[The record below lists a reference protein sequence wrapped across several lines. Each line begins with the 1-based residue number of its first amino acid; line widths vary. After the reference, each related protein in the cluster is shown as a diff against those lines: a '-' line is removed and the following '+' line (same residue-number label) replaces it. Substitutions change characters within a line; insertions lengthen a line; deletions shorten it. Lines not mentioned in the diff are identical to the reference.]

1 MLTSDLWNNKIFLM
15 LKLIAEC
22 SRISYA
28 SPNNRKS
35 SFCLVACLGPIF
47 MQDQEFPEQETMEL
61 KGIYADMRSSPCP
74 LYGKYFYS
82 VLPRILLINVELCLE
97 L

>member
-1 MLTSDLWNNKIFLM
+1 MMLL
-15 LKLIAEC
+15 AEC

-28 SPNNRKS
+28 SLKDTKS
-35 SFCLVACLGPIF
+35 SFCLAACLGPIF
-47 MQDQEFPEQETMEL
+47 MQEQEFPEQETMEL
-61 KGIYADMRSSPCP
+61 KGICADIRGSSYP

-82 VLPRILLINVELCLE
+82 VFPSILLINVELYLE